1 MMNRAIATPPG
12 EETIYATLTSDE
24 MAERLQEESQ
34 PIVYSLETQLDSIF
48 SSLSLEQQADFS
60 PLKAAV
66 KLELELGNQ
75 AIAKLIIE
83 RATVPEE
90 LESVRQNM
98 LSRFED

>member
-12 EETIYATLTSDE
+12 EETLYEALTETEVS
-24 MAERLQEESQ
+24 ARLQEESQ
-34 PIVYSLETQLDSIF
+34 PTVYSLETQLDTIF
-48 SSLSLEQQADFS
+48 SSLTFEQQADFS

-75 AIAKLIIE
+75 TIAQLIIE
-83 RATVPEE
+83 RASIPEE
-90 LESVRQNM
+90 LESVRQDM